1 MEKMNKQ
8 EVLKELKSMRV
19 AINTAIANGA
29 PNAEYLAKV
38 YDYAIKAV
46 EAYQEPTE
54 E

>member
-1 MEKMNKQ
+1 MENIAKQ
-8 EVLKELKSMRV
+8 EVLKELKNMRI

-29 PNAEYLAKV
+29 RNAEYLAKV

>member
-1 MEKMNKQ
+1 MEKMTKQ
-8 EVLKELKSMRV
+8 EVLKELKSIRV
-19 AINTAIANGA
+19 AINASIANGA
-29 PNAEYLAKV
+29 PYAEYLAKV

>member
-1 MEKMNKQ
+1 MENITKQ
-8 EVLKELKSMRV
+8 EVLKELESTRV
-19 AINTAIANGA
+19 VIDTMIAKGA

-38 YDYAIKAV
+38 YDYTIKAV